1 MAIQYREA
9 GAILDRLASGNGSL
23 RALLYSKNNKAPIP
37 ILYAIL
43 TETLKCKSG
52 SSGSDPEINKLLF
65 YLFIGTNIFLIL
77 MYNFIQIRNYW
88 IK

>member
-43 TETLKCKSG
+43 TETLKCKPKIWIG
-52 SSGSDPEINKLLF
+52 STKNYFVVLNLMSK
-65 YLFIGTNIFLIL
+65 NIP
-77 MYNFIQIRNYW
+77 
-88 IK
+88 